1 MINNK
6 KIYAIIPAR
15 GGSKG
20 IPKKNIIDEM
30 SMVSEGIYTT
40 KAVYKLTKKF
50 KIELPICESVYNIL
64 FKNLNPLE
72 AVKNLINR
80 DLSNELPL

>member
-20 IPKKNIIDEM
+20 VPKKNIKELN
-30 SMVSEGIYTT
+30 GI
-40 KAVYKLTKKF
+40 
-50 KIELPICESVYNIL
+50 P
-64 FKNLNPLE
+64 
-72 AVKNLINR
+72 LINYSIEYA
-80 DLSNELPL
+80 LSCIVT